1 MCWEDLGE
9 QAKVALDYLMT
20 DNPKR
25 WIDSLVYCENEDEYT
40 ELDKTMEKE
49 EIEEIKRM
57 RKKEKFN
64 KKDFKQKHYNKNTII
79 MYVIEHCFS
88 QGNYCWSAAQIEMR
102 WKRIEER
109 IKFSFYIYIQDL
121 ERALD
126 QMYTE
131 GILERYQI
139 NQVNHFAWKTGCAK
153 PRLKTINGKF
163 LLNISFFFVNGQ
175 LYSFCTTERHI
186 SDIVEM
192 DVSSSKNKC
201 SIFDSHLKSQN
212 NDIIT

>member
-1 MCWEDLGE
+1 
-9 QAKVALDYLMT
+9 

-64 KKDFKQKHYNKNTII
+64 KKDFKQDYYDEDTVT

-88 QGNYCWSAAQIEMR
+88 QGNYCCSAAQIEMR
-102 WKRIEER
+102 WER
-109 IKFSFYIYIQDL
+109 IAKRLKFSFDIYY
-121 ERALD
+121 LD
-126 QMYTE
+126 KVLNQMYTE

-153 PRLKTINGKF
+153 PRLKTIKY
-163 LLNISFFFVNGQ
+163 LSSMLPR
-175 LYSFCTTERHI
+175 YKC
-186 SDIVEM
+186 DIVEM

>member
-1 MCWEDLGE
+1 MILIKCIGNIAEGTKEQCWKDLGE

-40 ELDKTMEKE
+40 KLDERMEKE
-49 EIEEIKRM
+49 EIEEIERM
-57 RKKEKFN
+57 RNKEKFN
-64 KKDFKQKHYNKNTII
+64 KKDIKQKYNIAVTIT

-88 QGNYCWSAAQIEMR
+88 QGNYCWSAAQIKMR
-102 WKRIEER
+102 RKRIAKR
-109 IKFSFYIYIQDL
+109 LKFSFNFYYIDEVL
-121 ERALD
+121 N

-153 PRLKTINGKF
+153 PRLKTIKY
-163 LLNISFFFVNGQ
+163 L
-175 LYSFCTTERHI
+175 
-186 SDIVEM
+186 
-192 DVSSSKNKC
+192 SSMLPRYKW
-201 SIFDSHLKSQN
+201 
-212 NDIIT
+212 